1 MKKHFKLVL
10 FVVLFT
16 CTTLPAWGQA
26 STQGKE
32 FWVSSTLV
40 CSPNKATPAPYIAI
54 SAEKACTVKIE
65 GGVGNAISITQQV
78 AAGSWNEFGNGNTS
92 QTNPNAGMVKVPM
105 DASKWYPTSMS
116 DASQVRTLAGQKNM
130 YGLHITA
137 TENVS
142 VYVILSSTNSMDA
155 SNILP
160 VTALG
165 SEYYT
170 QDYWPIVKSD
180 FNNTVSMVTILA
192 TEDGTKVDIIPNGNT
207 YDGHNDGQLYTVE
220 LVKGQTYY
228 LMSEVDKQ
236 ITGTHIQAR
245 DNKKIAVYCGVPLTN
260 LPTDIAAR
268 DCLFEQSMPVEYWG
282 TQFIVTRSLQKNGN
296 LIGITAT
303 VDGTELKVDGYQQA
317 FINQGETFYMMLQST
332 NDPNGNKP
340 GTSPIDLVVTADVAY
355 IETSC
360 PSAVYNYD
368 TGNSYKGKNGDE
380 IDNSKG
386 DPSSIWV
393 SPIQQKINA
402 ITFGTCYTNKTQDH
416 FLNVVTETATC
427 NDTKL
432 IALYGQNTLD
442 KTSLLTWTPVPGN
455 TRYSYARA
463 KIGDS
468 STAQYSVF
476 RLSNPK
482 GVLATVYGNGNDESY
497 AYSAGSAAVEQGVN
511 VEGITFPD
519 GYRNTTDKFCI
530 GSELSFD
537 ANVGSDEITRVD
549 WDFGD
554 GITENNGTVQI
565 SHQYTTPGW
574 YDVKA
579 NLYGHQVCTDESD
592 QYIGSVSF
600 SFRVVR
606 TDTVTGSVA
615 ERICISP
622 DSILDG
628 TKLTAEQVAELLV
641 NGENEIVPVG
651 ELLIGGCYD
660 TVLVNYHPYG
670 LETIEETTTLNLEI
684 LPGEESV
691 YCPELK
697 KSLTSSVE
705 DTVITT
711 NEYGCNHYHPY
722 FVKVKACLYMNLE
735 NDPKLLSVCEGQT
748 LEVGYKKRG
757 DVENARL
764 IIEPQSVA
772 WLDNT
777 STNTST
783 NEAPVPPAS
792 EDMTVPNPV
801 IDLAFGWTDG
811 IDDGIIHENP
821 DGSGTLVLPTQTL
834 KPGIYDLTL
843 ELTDASE
850 ECLNTDT
857 FLTRTITIKYPES
870 VVVQKFVNVL
880 AVLNAQ
886 YNGGYEF
893 VGFQWYKNGEILP
906 GETGAVYHTIAPF
919 SVGDTYSVELTDA
932 AGNKLPS
939 CDFEIKTEP
948 GYNTIQE
955 EGEEEPAQKLI
966 QNNRIV
972 IRRDGQT
979 YNIFGQ
985 KVR

>member
-10 FVVLFT
+10 LVALFT
-16 CTTLPAWGQA
+16 CTTLPAWSQA

-32 FWVSSTLV
+32 FWVTLTIGDNNE
-40 CSPNKATPAPYIAI
+40 NKKEFKPYIAI
-54 SAEKACTVKIE
+54 SSKKACHVT
-65 GGVGNAISITQQV
+65 ITNPRTNYKKELDV
-78 AAGSWNEFGNGNTS
+78 AANDWTTEE
-92 QTNPNAGMVKVPM
+92 VPLTE
-105 DASKWYPTSMS
+105 WYPSTDTNNDHDPNYSENKY
-116 DASQVRTLAGQKNM
+116 DN
-130 YGLHITA
+130 GLLIES
-137 TENVS
+137 TEDIS
-142 VYVILSSTNSMDA
+142 VYVANRMKYSFDA

-170 QDYWPIVKSD
+170 QDYPPSEQRSV
-180 FNNTVSMVTILA
+180 FTILA
-192 TEDGTKVDIIPNGNT
+192 TEDETKIDITPT
-207 YDGHNDGQLYTVE
+207 AET
-220 LVKGQTYY
+220 VKGQTEISITLQRGETYHV
-228 LMSEVDKQ
+228 MSKSETATL
-236 ITGTHIQAR
+236 TGTHIFAH
-245 DNKKIAVYCGVPLTN
+245 DNKKIAVFLGCVRTRIPS
-260 LPTDIAAR
+260 DKAAR
-268 DCLFEQSMPVEYWG
+268 DLLYEQALPIDLWG
-282 TQFIVTRSLQKNGN
+282 TTFVVTRSKDRNADRVRITAGYDDTK
-296 LIGITAT
+296 ITIDGITVTGTFKAGET
-303 VDGTELKVDGYQQA
+303 YEFELSDGTVHSSSGSKTPAPYVC
-317 FINQGETFYMMLQST
+317 T
-332 NDPNGNKP
+332 NEA
-340 GTSPIDLVVTADVAY
+340 VYV
-355 IETSC
+355 ETSC
-360 PSAVYNYD
+360 PCAVYLYATGQDYD
-368 TGNSYKGKNGDE
+368 KPSSGL
-380 IDNSKG
+380 G
-386 DPSSIWV
+386 DPYMVWI
-393 SPIQQKINA
+393 SPLEQMA
-402 ITFGTCYTNKTQDH
+402 SEITFGACPTNQT
-416 FLNVVTETATC
+416 TEHYANIITRK
-427 NDTKL
+427 D
-432 IALYGQNTLD
+432 D
-442 KTSLLTWTPVPGN
+442 VSSLELLAHENNFMNQIKPEDFKPVP
-455 TRYSYARA
+455 TKPDYYYALI
-463 KIGDS
+463 KLGSVKGDGKKL
-468 STAQYSVF
+468 TF
-476 RLSNPK
+476 TLK
-482 GVLATVYGNGNDESY
+482 GGRFIAHIYGHGDQESY
-497 AYSAGSAAVEQGVN
+497 AYSAGSSILKNSMIIEGVPMDT
-511 VEGITFPD
+511 EKP
-519 GYRNTTDKFCI
+519 TDKKFCI
-530 GSELSFD
+530 NETLEFTPYAEGNFI
-537 ANVGSDEITRVD
+537 VTQMHI
-549 WDFGD
+549 DFGD
-554 GITENNGTVQI
+554 GVTLDTTVLNPQLQEKNI
-565 SHQYTTPGW
+565 SVEHKYTSPGW
-574 YDVKA
+574 YDVVA
-579 NLYGHQVCTDESD
+579 SYGGHKKCPEGAFIDL
-592 QYIGSVSF
+592 GSVSF

-615 ERICISP
+615 ERICINP
-622 DSILDG
+622 DSTLADG

-651 ELLIGGCYD
+651 EPLIGGCYD

-735 NDPKLLSVCEGQT
+735 KDPKLLSVCEGQT

-777 STNTST
+777 STNTTT

-801 IDLAFGWTDG
+801 IDLAFSWTDG
-811 IDDGIIHENP
+811 INDGIIHENP

-886 YNGGYEF
+886 YNGGYDF
-893 VGFQWYKNGEILP
+893 VGFQWYKNGEILT

-948 GYNTIQE
+948 GYNTIQK